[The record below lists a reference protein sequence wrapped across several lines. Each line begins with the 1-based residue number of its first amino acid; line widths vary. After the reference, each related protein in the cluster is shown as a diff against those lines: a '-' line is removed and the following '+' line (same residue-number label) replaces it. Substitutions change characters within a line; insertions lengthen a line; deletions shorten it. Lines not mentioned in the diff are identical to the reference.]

1 MSKKKHIIGL
11 AIVSLISV
19 STFTVFANE
28 ASNINK
34 QLNNVNSQQKQVN
47 NAIKQNESQ
56 QKSITE
62 QLKDLEVQIEKTENE
77 VQKIQ
82 SDITSTQKK
91 ITDATNELVE
101 AEDNIDDKQ
110 DVLGQR
116 LRVMYKNGT
125 VGYAEVLL
133 NSRDFTEL
141 LTNLDMVKR
150 IVDHDVELLKYL
162 EEQKALIEDKKAQL
176 ENERNRLVSLRNNVE
191 DKKKQLVVSRGQ
203 QQRLRQELEQDKVQ
217 LAKMLDQLN
226 KEADALTDQ
235 LRKLQSSGEY
245 VGGEMAWPVPG
256 NTRISSP
263 FGNRIH
269 PILKVQRMHTGIDIP
284 APSGTPVVAATQ
296 GTVVS
301 SATIGSYGRTIIIDH
316 GGGVLTL
323 YAHNSRLL
331 VSVGDKVSRGQKI
344 AEIGSTGASTGP
356 HLHFEVR
363 KDGKYVDPTP
373 YVRRK

>member
-1 MSKKKHIIGL
+1 MSKKKQIIGL
-11 AIVSLISV
+11 IIVGLVSV
-19 STFTVFANE
+19 STFTAFAND
-28 ASNINK
+28 ANSINK
-34 QLNNVNSQQKQVN
+34 QLNNVNSQQKQLN
-47 NAIKQNESQ
+47 NAIKKNESQ

-62 QLKDLEVQIEKTENE
+62 QLKDLEAQIQKTENE
-77 VQKIQ
+77 VQSIQ
-82 SDITSTQKK
+82 RDITSTQKK
-91 ITDATNELVE
+91 ITDTTNELIA
-101 AEDNIDDKQ
+101 AEENIDDKQ

-176 ENERNRLVSLRNNVE
+176 ENERNRLVNLRNNVE

-203 QQRLRQELEQDKVQ
+203 QQRLRSELEQDKVE
-217 LAKMLDQLN
+217 LAKMLDDLN
-226 KEADALTDQ
+226 KQADALTDQ
-235 LRKLQSSGEY
+235 LRRLQSSGQY

-256 NTRISSP
+256 YSRISSP

-269 PILKVQRMHTGIDIP
+269 PILRVQRLHTGIDIP
-284 APSGTPVVAATQ
+284 AASGTPVVAAAQ
-296 GTVVS
+296 GKVVS
-301 SATIGSYGRTIIIDH
+301 SQVIGSYGNAVIIDH
-316 GGGVLTL
+316 GGGIMTL
-323 YAHNSRLL
+323 YAHNSRN
-331 VSVGDKVSRGQKI
+331 VVKVGDQVSRGQKI

-373 YVRRK
+373 YVRK

>member
-1 MSKKKHIIGL
+1 M
-11 AIVSLISV
+11 
-19 STFTVFANE
+19 
-28 ASNINK
+28 
-34 QLNNVNSQQKQVN
+34 NSQQKQVN

-101 AEDNIDDKQ
+101 AEENIDDKQ

-176 ENERNRLVSLRNNVE
+176 ENERNRLVNLRNNVE

-203 QQRLRQELEQDKVQ
+203 QQRLREELEQDKVQ
-217 LAKMLDQLN
+217 LTKMLDQLN

-245 VGGEMAWPVPG
+245 VGGQMAWPVAG
-256 NTRISSP
+256 YSRISSP
-263 FGNRIH
+263 YGNRIH
-269 PILKVQRMHTGIDIP
+269 PILKVQRFHTGIDIP
-284 APSGTPVVAATQ
+284 APTGTPIAAAGQ
-296 GTVVS
+296 GKII
-301 SATIGSYGRTIIIDH
+301 SAGTLGGYGRTVIIDH
-316 GGGVLTL
+316 GGGILTL

-331 VSVGDKVSRGQKI
+331 VSVGNQVSRGQKI
-344 AEIGSTGASTGP
+344 AEAGSTGQSTGP

-363 KDGKYVDPTP
+363 KDGKYVDPIP
-373 YVRRK
+373 YLKGQ